1 MRAIVKGFP
10 MKIALMAA
18 VIIAAFSQPVLADE
32 SGFLKS
38 IGGAWSGKG
47 IVITKIGSSPVNV
60 TCAFTSRPSGA
71 ALSMSGQCRG
81 LLVVRRAVS
90 ADIKANGATY
100 SGTYIGPSGRP
111 SRLSGTRRGN
121 TINFAVRW
129 SREINGDRS
138 AQMTIEKIGTKG
150 LRLRTTDKDPKTG
163 RNVVTSDIRL
173 SR

>member
-1 MRAIVKGFP
+1 MKTVRVAGIVLFVS
-10 MKIALMAA
+10 MLSQAA
-18 VIIAAFSQPVLADE
+18 LADE

-38 IGGAWSGKG
+38 IGGIWSGKG
-47 IVITKIGSSPVNV
+47 IVITRIGSSPVNV
-60 TCAFTSRPSGA
+60 NCKFASKPSGT

-90 ADIKANGATY
+90 AAIRATGAHY

-111 SRLSGTRRGN
+111 SSLSGTRNGD
-121 TINFAVRW
+121 TISFAVRW
-129 SREINGDRS
+129 NREINGDRS
-138 AQMTIEKIGTKG
+138 AAMTIEKIGMHG
-150 LRLRTTDKDPKTG
+150 LRLQTTDKDLKTG